1 MGSRT
6 GVVSSLDVVRIV
18 RFASPQGMSF
28 GVLDGDGYVAQIEG
42 HPFGQIS
49 FTGTRY
55 AQADVRLLSPILP
68 SKVVCVGK
76 NYAEHVKEMNTGDA
90 PKEPLLFLKPS
101 TSVIGP
107 EDLIRIPPGSTN
119 VHHEAELAVVIGAR
133 GARHVSPE
141 QVPASIFGYTIG
153 NDVTERDMQRSDG
166 QWTRAKGFDSFCPL
180 GPWIETDLPALG
192 LDPADLAIS
201 CTVDGEPRQQGRT
214 SQLLFDVPTL
224 ISYISD
230 VMTLLPGDVVLTGT
244 PSGVGP
250 MQPGQ
255 RVEVTIEGLGT
266 LGNPVG
272 EDEGVSTAR

>member
-1 MGSRT
+1 
-6 GVVSSLDVVRIV
+6 
-18 RFASPQGMSF
+18 MSF
-28 GVLDGDGYVAQIEG
+28 GVLDGDGFVAQIDG

-49 FTGTRY
+49 FTGQRLP
-55 AQADVRLLSPILP
+55 QADVRLLSPILP

-76 NYAEHVKEMNTGDA
+76 NYAEHVREMNTGDA

-107 EDLIRIPPGSTN
+107 DDAIRIPPGSTN

-141 QVPASIFGYTIG
+141 QAMATVFGYTIG

-180 GPWIETDLPALG
+180 GPWIETDLAG
-192 LDPADLAIS
+192 LDLDPSDLEIS
-201 CTVDGEPRQQGRT
+201 CTVDGELRQKGRT
-214 SQLLFDVPTL
+214 SQLLFGIPTL
-224 ISYISD
+224 ISYASQI
-230 VMTLLPGDVVLTGT
+230 MTLLPGDVILTGT

-250 MQPGQ
+250 IAAGQ

-266 LGNPVG
+266 LANPVA
-272 EDEGVSTAR
+272 DADLTSTAGGAG